1 MRTGLISALLVVMV
15 YAPVGA
21 QTPGTRDSNPPTAPV
36 PNRGDTPSHPNDY
49 DPLLDPPPLPH
60 NQVTLIGGTVASLD
74 EVMNRMTLHPFGTN
88 QKMEVR
94 FDTRTKFYQDG
105 KPISYRVIKHG
116 QRVYLDT
123 MLNGSKVFAKS
134 IWIQSAADSGTGRG
148 QIVDFDAQRG
158 RLTVRDELSN
168 QPVRMNVTS
177 ATVIRKG
184 NQLATTGDL
193 REGSLVSLTFG
204 PERRLEQITLLA
216 VPGNTFTFAGRVT
229 YLDLSQKLIAIDNR
243 TDRTRYDIS
252 MNAIPASILRQL
264 HEGQDVTISAVFDGS
279 KYDARRIDIRGA
291 DTEP

>member
-60 NQVTLIGGTVASLD
+60 NPVTLVGGTVTSLD
-74 EVMNRMTLHPFGTN
+74 EVMNRLLVHPFGSN

-105 KPISYRVIKHG
+105 KPISYRVIKQG

-123 MLNGSKVFAKS
+123 MLNGSQVFAKS
-134 IWIQSAADSGTGRG
+134 IWIQSTAESGTGRG
-148 QIVDFDAQRG
+148 QILDFDARLG
-158 RLTVRDELSN
+158 RLTLRDELSN
-168 QPVRMNVTS
+168 QPVRMNLTS

-184 NQLATTGDL
+184 NQLATPADL

-204 PERRLEQITLLA
+204 PQQQLKEITLLA
-216 VPGNTFTFAGRVT
+216 APGNTFTFAGRVT
-229 YLDLSQKLIAIDNR
+229 YLDLSLKLIGIDNR
-243 TDRTRYDIS
+243 SDRTRYDIS
-252 MNAIPASILRQL
+252 LGAIPVSILRQL
-264 HEGQDVTISAVFDGS
+264 HEGQDLTVSAVFDGS
-279 KYDARRIDIRGA
+279 KYDARRIDVPSA
-291 DTEP
+291 NTEP